1 MTVKEINV
9 VTGEVKIRELTTSEK
24 NEFAKNQANT
34 DDMLAELRTE
44 RNMLLK
50 ETDFYANTDVTMDSD
65 MKVYR
70 QELRD
75 ITKKFKSM
83 TDEGFKFPQKPTV

>member
-9 VTGEVKIRELTTSEK
+9 VTGEVKIRELTTVEK
-24 NEFAKNQANT
+24 NEFAKNQAT
-34 DDMLAELRTE
+34 ADDMLEELRRE

-50 ETDFYANTDVTMDSD
+50 ETDWLANSDVTMPT
-65 MKVYR
+65 KWKTYR

-83 TDEGFKFPQKPTV
+83 NDKDFKFPEKPKD

>member
-9 VTGEVKIRELTTSEK
+9 VTGEVKIRELTTAEK
-24 NEFAKNQANT
+24 NEFANNRANAG
-34 DDMLAELRTE
+34 DMLEELRRE

-83 TDEGFKFPQKPTV
+83 TDEGFKFPEKPTG